1 MVRVVVVED
10 NNIWRDKL
18 VLMYSR
24 ILSNDPKATN
34 YHPDVKGFPTAG
46 EAIQYF
52 KSKSGERSNARPKVD
67 VLSLDL
73 NLGREGGATGID
85 VLNSAVNAGQKFV
98 TIVVS
103 GYATDEDLHEQMEL
117 DGKTSYLIELETRI
131 TAITKAK
138 CLVHPKLKVS
148 PKFPISAQA
157 KALEKRLRSY
167 VHGNSNVL
175 RDWTESLRGTAA
187 DLNGKILC
195 LHFELP
201 KELMSGQ
208 SESWVMGA
216 LDSKT
221 LDSLNKISAWHNIFE
236 KIDHTSTVSDLLTRL
251 LFLITAKKN
260 YQTGLSLRCIS
271 EVYDDAARKYL
282 PPLPKKE
289 WICPRTGIKSL
300 TPRESFQLTQL
311 VFQKMLTPNENSECK
326 LSKAV
331 YTDGEVDYDNVA
343 APPSIPKFDLEVSGL
358 LNGNKLITPAGVSL
372 PNGASLEVER
382 NKGEI
387 TKSGKPANVVVAT
400 RSILN
405 RNLQDILCVDYDLI
419 TAVDSPS
426 ETYKLQIAG
435 CVYIQCE
442 T

>member
-1 MVRVVVVED
+1 MVRVVVVVVED
-10 NNIWRDKL
+10 NDIWRDKL
-18 VLMYSR
+18 RLMYTR
-24 ILSNDPKATN
+24 ILFNDPNATDP
-34 YHPDVKGFPTAG
+34 HPDVKGYSTAV

-201 KELMSGQ
+201 KELIDGRNG
-208 SESWVMGA
+208 SWVMGA
-216 LDSKT
+216 LDS
-221 LDSLNKISAWHNIFE
+221 SLNKISAWHNIFE

-271 EVYDDAARKYL
+271 EVYDDAARKYS

-300 TPRESFQLTQL
+300 SPRESFQLTQL
-311 VFQKMLTPNENSECK
+311 VFQRMLTPNENSECK

-331 YTDGEVDYDNVA
+331 YTDGEVDYKNIA
-343 APPSIPKFDLEVSGL
+343 APASIPKFDLEVSGL
-358 LNGNKLITPAGVSL
+358 LNDYKLTTPAGVSL
-372 PNGASLEVER
+372 SNGASLEVDR
-382 NKGEI
+382 KKGAI
-387 TKSGKPANVVVAT
+387 TKSGKLANKVVST

-405 RNLQDILCVDYDLI
+405 NKLREILCVDYDLV

-435 CVYIQCE
+435 CVYIQSE